1 MTGAAFFAFFSPVQA
16 FGYRV
21 KKGWLGKIRGA
32 TFRLFNWKERGMAL
46 TGRKLIA
53 VALIAGWLAG
63 VHPAFAEPPRVG
75 ADAAVLMDAETG
87 QVLYAKNPHKRRAPA
102 STTKI
107 MTAILALDMAD
118 LTDVVVVDRRAAA
131 VEVGSDVGLRAGDRL
146 TLEDLLKA
154 SLIGSANDAAV
165 AVADH
170 AGGSVDLFADL
181 MTRKARILGAGNTNF
196 VNPNGYSKSQ
206 HYSTAY
212 DLAMITRYALVNEK
226 FSGMVGTKEESI
238 GWLNGEREAELEN
251 TNRLLWTYDGADGV
265 KTGTTRAAGEC
276 LVASATRQGR
286 RLIAV
291 VLRSHSRFGEAA
303 RLLDHGFQDFYRWKL
318 GAGELFT
325 LVPVQGGETNHL
337 KVVVERTVQTTVPL
351 EELGQ
356 VEQKVTLDRHPR
368 APVRKGQVLGEAV
381 LYLAGSEIGRTALV
395 AGEEVKRRP
404 WWKLDAR

>member
-1 MTGAAFFAFFSPVQA
+1 M
-16 FGYRV
+16 
-21 KKGWLGKIRGA
+21 
-32 TFRLFNWKERGMAL
+32 
-46 TGRKLIA
+46 A

-63 VHPAFAEPPRVG
+63 GHPALADPPRVS

-107 MTAILALDMAD
+107 MTTILALEMAE
-118 LTDVVVVDRRAAA
+118 LTDVVVVDPRAAS

-181 MTRKARILGAGNTNF
+181 MTRKARILGARNTNF

-212 DLAMITRYALVNEK
+212 DLALITRYALLDER
-226 FSGMVGTKEESI
+226 FSEIVGTREDRVT
-238 GWLNGEREAELEN
+238 WLNREHYAELEN
-251 TNRLLWTYDGADGV
+251 TNHLLKTYDGADGV

-303 RLLDHGFQDFYRWKL
+303 SLLDHGFQNFYRWRL

-356 VEQKVTLDRHPR
+356 VEQKVTLDRHPPV
-368 APVRKGQVLGEAV
+368 PVRKGQVLGEVV
-381 LYLAGSEIGRTALV
+381 LYVAGSEVGRTPLV

-404 WWKLDAR
+404 WWKLDER